1 MHVQATA
8 KNAQSIEIKMFR
20 YYVANRT
27 AAEIE
32 ILCFADGKFAGQ
44 GVINFCENEP
54 FASSSVYNT
63 LDETLQNCYE
73 IIESKIK
80 DHEWVKS
87 ARKNLNF

>member
-1 MHVQATA
+1 MHVEATA
-8 KNAQSIEIKMFR
+8 KITQSIEIKKFR
-20 YYVANRT
+20 YYVASKV

-44 GVINFCENEP
+44 GIINICENEP
-54 FASSSVYNT
+54 FVSSTVYNT

-80 DHEWVKS
+80 NHEWVKS